1 MRSKRHAE
9 THALKKAV
17 DKNSAAGQAETHAL
31 KEAVEKNSAAGQ
43 VETHALKKECG
54 DACA

>member
-1 MRSKRHAE
+1 MRLKRH
-9 THALKKAV
+9 
-17 DKNSAAGQAETHAL
+17 AETHAL

-43 VETHALKKECG
+43 AETHALKEACR

>member
-1 MRSKRHAE
+1 MRLKRHAE

-17 DKNSAAGQAETHAL
+17 EKNTRWHTQQRMRLKRHAETHAL
-31 KEAVEKNSAAGQ
+31 EEA
-43 VETHALKKECG
+43 CG